1 MKEEITIDDIASA
14 VKIVKDSGYSPGIS
28 LIYPVHNI
36 LTNVFIIHETKY
48 DKPLIISEE
57 DMYRLESI
65 LELEDKKIY
74 DLTLTELKEYIL
86 AIKI

>member
-1 MKEEITIDDIASA
+1 MKEEITIADIENA

-36 LTNVFIIHETKY
+36 LTNVFIIYETKD

-57 DMYRLESI
+57 DAYRLESI
-65 LELEDKKIY
+65 IELENKKII